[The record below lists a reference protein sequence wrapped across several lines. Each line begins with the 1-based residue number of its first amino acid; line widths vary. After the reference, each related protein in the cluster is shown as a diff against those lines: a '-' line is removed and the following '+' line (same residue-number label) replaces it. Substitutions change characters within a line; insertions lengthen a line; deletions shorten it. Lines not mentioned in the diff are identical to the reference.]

1 MLPNPYD
8 DPKFFEHKKAAE
20 VAEQTILRRL
30 VAEFFAAT
38 KWMRPEGTNQMWDF
52 EKECIGD
59 LSTREWPEADP
70 EQQRRVKDLAASY
83 LSEFLSPIRNP

>member
-8 DPKFFEHKKAAE
+8 DPKFFEHKTAAE

-38 KWMRPEGTNQMWDF
+38 KRMRPEGTNQVWDF
-52 EKECIGD
+52 EQKCIGD
-59 LSTREWPEADP
+59 LSTWEWPGSDP

-83 LSEFLSPIRNP
+83 LSEFLAPIHNQ